1 MFRNNLT
8 PLNHIKMEIKKE
20 LKNYFIGADEIR
32 NLENLQ
38 EDFLVE
44 KLIPKGTLCALVGE
58 SDTGKSSL
66 LRQLAIS
73 LAYGDKYFLGFKLSE
88 SCRNVVYVST
98 EDSKI
103 GTKNWLD
110 KHLGEDI
117 IQQEKLEKVV
127 FTYLTDNLVH
137 NIKLIAETNCVDLII
152 VDSYSDLFSGDMNKA
167 TEVRAF
173 LNQYNE
179 LANIY
184 GVTIVFLHHTKKS
197 SAGLRPNKNSILG
210 SQGFEAKMRSV
221 LMLTKDT
228 KESSLRHLSIIKG
241 NYVDEKEKK
250 ESYILKFNENLSFE
264 YTGERCNL
272 DNLEN
277 DDYLP
282 LARQM
287 RNDGMTLRQISD
299 ALKKL
304 GYEVSKSSLERKL
317 K

>member
-1 MFRNNLT
+1 MHRF
-8 PLNHIKMEIKKE
+8 
-20 LKNYFIGADEIR
+20 
-32 NLENLQ
+32 Q
-38 EDFLVE
+38 
-44 KLIPKGTLCALVGE
+44 
-58 SDTGKSSL
+58 
-66 LRQLAIS
+66 
-73 LAYGDKYFLGFKLSE
+73 
-88 SCRNVVYVST
+88 
-98 EDSKI
+98 
-103 GTKNWLD
+103 
-110 KHLGEDI
+110 
-117 IQQEKLEKVV
+117 
-127 FTYLTDNLVH
+127 
-137 NIKLIAETNCVDLII
+137 
-152 VDSYSDLFSGDMNKA
+152 
-167 TEVRAF
+167 
-173 LNQYNE
+173 
-179 LANIY
+179 
-184 GVTIVFLHHTKKS
+184 KS

-264 YTGERCNL
+264 YTGERFNL

-282 LARQM
+282 IARQM